1 MRTRPASATADTE
14 EDVGERPSKTQLKQQ
29 AHELQTLGL
38 ALAALPED
46 RFAAIAMPERLREA
60 IAEYRRTRSHE
71 GRRRQMQYVGKCMRL
86 ADPAPLREAVA
97 AYQLGSARETLA
109 LHEVE
114 RWRDELI
121 ADDGALD
128 RWVQAHPD
136 TDLQR
141 LRSLVRAA
149 RRDAQATPQQRQAR
163 AYRELFQF
171 IKPTLSAEQAGA
183 QAVADGA
190 DDSDD
195 DATA

>member
-1 MRTRPASATADTE
+1 MRTRPAPAAADTAY
-14 EDVGERPSKTQLKQQ
+14 DGGERPSKTQLKQQ

-38 ALAALPED
+38 ALAALPDD

-97 AYQLGSARETLA
+97 AYQLGSARDTLA

-128 RWVQAHPD
+128 RWTLTHPD

-149 RRDAQATPQQRQAR
+149 RRDAQAAPQQRQAR

-171 IKPTLSAEQAGA
+171 IKPVLASLQAQPPGA
-183 QAVADGA
+183 PDGA
-190 DDSDD
+190 DDAQD
-195 DATA
+195 DAAT

>member
-1 MRTRPASATADTE
+1 MRTRPASAAADTE
-14 EDVGERPSKTQLKQQ
+14 EYGGERPSKTQLKQQ

-149 RRDAQATPQQRQAR
+149 RRDAQAAPQQRQSR

-171 IKPTLSAEQAGA
+171 VKPVLASLQAQLPGA
-183 QAVADGA
+183 PDGA
-190 DDSDD
+190 DDAQD
-195 DATA
+195 DAAT

>member
-1 MRTRPASATADTE
+1 MRTRPAPAAADTAY
-14 EDVGERPSKTQLKQQ
+14 DGGERPSKTQLKQQ

-38 ALAALPED
+38 ALAALPDD

-97 AYQLGSARETLA
+97 AYQLGSARDTLT

-128 RWVQAHPD
+128 RWALTHPD

-171 IKPTLSAEQAGA
+171 IKPILAEMQAGSPT
-183 QAVADGA
+183 VADGDEDTSA
-190 DDSDD
+190 
-195 DATA
+195 

>member
-1 MRTRPASATADTE
+1 MRTRPAPAAADTAY
-14 EDVGERPSKTQLKQQ
+14 DGGERPSKTQLKQQ

-38 ALAALPED
+38 ALAALPDD

-97 AYQLGSARETLA
+97 AYQLGSARDTLT

-128 RWVQAHPD
+128 RWTLTHPD

-171 IKPTLSAEQAGA
+171 IKPILAEMQAGSPT
-183 QAVADGA
+183 VADGDEDTSA
-190 DDSDD
+190 
-195 DATA
+195 

>member
-1 MRTRPASATADTE
+1 MRTRPAPAAADTAY
-14 EDVGERPSKTQLKQQ
+14 DGGERPSKTQLKQQ

-38 ALAALPED
+38 ALAALPDD

-97 AYQLGSARETLA
+97 AYQLGSARDTLA

-128 RWVQAHPD
+128 RWALTHPD

-141 LRSLVRAA
+141 LRSLLRAA
-149 RRDAQATPQQRQAR
+149 RRDAQATPRQRQAR

-171 IKPTLSAEQAGA
+171 IKPILAEMQAGSPT
-183 QAVADGA
+183 VADGDEDTSA
-190 DDSDD
+190 
-195 DATA
+195 

>member
-1 MRTRPASATADTE
+1 MRTRPAPAAADTAY
-14 EDVGERPSKTQLKQQ
+14 DGGERPSKTQLKQQ

-38 ALAALPED
+38 ALAALPDD

-97 AYQLGSARETLA
+97 AYQLGSARDTLA

-128 RWVQAHPD
+128 RWALTHPD

-141 LRSLVRAA
+141 LRSLLRAA

-171 IKPTLSAEQAGA
+171 IKPILAEMQAGSPT
-183 QAVADGA
+183 VADGDEDTSA
-190 DDSDD
+190 
-195 DATA
+195 